1 MDKLELTVTKS
12 RTVKTER
19 EFIRAEYTLK
29 AADVDIKELDSVR
42 KALEGMINAWLSEL
56 RPMAAERPHPSTLFP
71 PELRELLVFEEHGDH
86 WAIRPKSYL
95 GENFSKVADIVKRH
109 GGSYVSA
116 GKESYFRLPK
126 G

>member
-1 MDKLELTVTKS
+1 VTGKLELTVTKS

-19 EFIRAEYTLK
+19 EFIRAEYAIK
-29 AADVDIKELDSVR
+29 ATEVSPEELDSVR

-56 RPMAAERPHPSTLFP
+56 RPMAAEKPHPSALFP
-71 PELRELLVFEEHGDH
+71 PELRELLAFEEHGDH

-95 GENFSKVADIVKRH
+95 GSENFSKV
-109 GGSYVSA
+109 
-116 GKESYFRLPK
+116 KESYFRLPK